1 VPISFSNPPVPKEHT
16 AMAALSAAQTEL
28 EAVRDRIGE
37 AAYEAI
43 RAGLAEAEA
52 LRSAPGRDATAT
64 TRARSHEEFRRQPHL
79 DEAQAAPAAARAPR
93 REQQPEPPR
102 RMVTGA
108 MTLGH

>member
-1 VPISFSNPPVPKEHT
+1 
-16 AMAALSAAQTEL
+16 MAVITAAQTEL

-43 RAGLAEAEA
+43 RAGLAASEA

-64 TRARSHEEFRRQPHL
+64 TRARSRDEFRRQPHL
-79 DEAQAAPAAARAPR
+79 DETQPSPGAAPARR
-93 REQQPEPPR
+93 REHQPQPPR

>member
-1 VPISFSNPPVPKEHT
+1 MPISSCELAVPKERT
-16 AMAALSAAQTEL
+16 AMAAITAAQTEL

-79 DEAQAAPAAARAPR
+79 DETQAAKAAAPAPR
-93 REQQPEPPR
+93 REPQPEPPR

>member
-1 VPISFSNPPVPKEHT
+1 
-16 AMAALSAAQTEL
+16 MAALSAAQTEL

-37 AAYEAI
+37 AAYETI

-64 TRARSHEEFRRQPHL
+64 TRARGHEEFRRQPHL
-79 DEAQAAPAAARAPR
+79 AAPAAAPAPR
-93 REQQPEPPR
+93 REPKPEPPR

>member
-1 VPISFSNPPVPKEHT
+1 
-16 AMAALSAAQTEL
+16 MAAISAAQTEL

-37 AAYEAI
+37 AAYATI
-43 RAGLAEAEA
+43 GAGLAEAEA

-64 TRARSHEEFRRQPHL
+64 ARARSHEEFRRQPHL
-79 DEAQAAPAAARAPR
+79 AETSAAPAAAPAAR
-93 REQQPEPPR
+93 REPQPEAPR

>member
-1 VPISFSNPPVPKEHT
+1 
-16 AMAALSAAQTEL
+16 MAAITAAQTEL

-43 RAGLAEAEA
+43 RAGLAEAEG

-79 DEAQAAPAAARAPR
+79 DEAHAAPATTPAPR
-93 REQQPEPPR
+93 REPQPEAPQ